1 MPVLGKRTTL
11 KESSVNKTSGKFQ
24 IASVDVSNADGLNT
38 VKAEFVAGAD
48 RRTVFF
54 RTSDAMLT
62 PSTEAWFSLSLL
74 PSMKLGVDLCLN
86 ASISPRLLGAADK
99 LSDIYCSWHAD
110 FHRTDFLDVVPA
122 TVFPDPGQGV
132 GIFFT
137 GGMDSFYSLLKHRDE
152 ITHVIFVH
160 GIDVGLRDMRLRQQV
175 SDMLSHVGQEFGVGV
190 IEIESNIRGF
200 LEHYDIDWAVG
211 HGDAF
216 ACTGHLLAPY
226 FKRIYIPS
234 SFTYANLF
242 PWGSH
247 PLTDPLRSSETL
259 EFVHDGN
266 EAGRP
271 QKAALLAKSDIA
283 LRFLRV
289 CFHNVDSAYN
299 CGQCE
304 KCIRTMINLKAA
316 GVLARCTTF
325 PHKLDLKQIRRL
337 SITGDAGRAF
347 LRENL
352 HALEN
357 RPEEKEL
364 YEILLR
370 LYRRPIWLSWLHA
383 QFWRRIR
390 VWKRSIRR
398 RLGLE
403 QRWQRPMLGGD
414 DIAC

>member
-1 MPVLGKRTTL
+1 MSTTT
-11 KESSVNKTSGKFQ
+11 EKFR
-24 IASVDVSNADGLNT
+24 IVSVDVSNADGLST
-38 VKAEFVAGAD
+38 VKAEFVTGAGKRA
-48 RRTVFF
+48 VFF
-54 RTSDAMLT
+54 KTGDAILT
-62 PSTEAWFSLSLL
+62 PSSEAWFFLSLL
-74 PSMKLGVDLCLN
+74 PSMKLGVDFCLD
-86 ASISPRLLGAADK
+86 APISPRLLGAADR
-99 LSDIYCSWHAD
+99 LSDIYCSWYAD
-110 FHRTDFLDVVPA
+110 FHRAGLLDAAPA
-122 TVFPDPGQGV
+122 TIFPAPGQGV
-132 GIFFT
+132 GVFFT
-137 GGMDSFYSLLKHRDE
+137 GGMDSFYTLLKHRDE

-160 GIDVGLRDMRLRQQV
+160 GIDVGLRDTRLRQQV
-175 SDMLSHVGQEFGVGV
+175 SEMLSHVGQKFGMGV

-242 PWGSH
+242 PWGTH
-247 PLTDPLRSSETL
+247 PLTDPLRSSEAL

-304 KCIRTMINLKAA
+304 KCIRTMINLQAA
-316 GVLARCTTF
+316 GALGRCTTF
-325 PHKLDLKQIRRL
+325 PDKLDLKQIRRL

-347 LRENL
+347 LKENL

-370 LYRRPIWLSWLHA
+370 LYRRPIWLTRLHA

-390 VWKRSIRR
+390 VWKRSVRR

-403 QRWQRPMLGGD
+403 PRRETPVLGGD
-414 DIAC
+414 DVYGG